1 MSPTC
6 KTTCLIAMLC
16 ALPAPALA
24 DAYTSL
30 TYGSGPD
37 GYRSYAFTG
46 DADITDSVRFK
57 LDSFLAKATGMDD
70 VRQTGIGLAVDPTDL
85 LTIDYRYSSIED
97 GIFKVKGNEA
107 KLSFALDTL
116 WDGELK
122 TDLDLGY
129 GNFKYDPARQFA
141 ISANR
146 TLTQTR
152 TSYGLSQDLA
162 SSFTLYGAH
171 DEYKYDRNVAA
182 LALVLIRRS
191 RNTSKAAFSLLSFP
205 DKTNTFGATW
215 RASDSVSL
223 DASSSKTTTVLNQEL
238 RNTRLGLD
246 YQFNDKL
253 NLGIAV
259 TRSKAFAMVNRFG
272 VTVQP
277 ETRDTYSEVTAGWA
291 F

>member
-1 MSPTC
+1 MNPVC
-6 KTTCLIAMLC
+6 KTACAIALLST
-16 ALPAPALA
+16 LPVLAYA

-37 GYRSYAFTG
+37 GYRSYSFTG
-46 DADITDSVRFK
+46 DADITDSMRFK

-70 VRQTGIGLAVDPTDL
+70 VRQTGVGLGVDTSDL
-85 LTIDYRYSSIED
+85 LAIDYRYSATED

-116 WDGELK
+116 WDSDLG
-122 TDLDLGY
+122 TTLDLGY
-129 GNFKYDPARQFA
+129 GDFKYDPARQFA
-141 ISANR
+141 VSANR
-146 TLTQTR
+146 TLKQTR
-152 TSYGLSQDLA
+152 TSYGLSQDLTE
-162 SSFTLYGAH
+162 SFTLYGAH

-182 LALVLIRRS
+182 LALVLIRRT

-215 RASDSVSL
+215 RASDSVTL
-223 DASSSKTTTVLNQEL
+223 DASSSKTSTVLNQEL

-246 YQFNDKL
+246 YQASKKL
-253 NLGIAV
+253 NLCIAV
-259 TRSKAFAMVNRFG
+259 TRSKAAAMVNRFG

>member
-1 MSPTC
+1 MNQAR
-6 KTTCLIAMLC
+6 KTACVITLLC
-16 ALPAPALA
+16 ALPTPALA

-37 GYRSYAFTG
+37 GYRSYAFSG

-70 VRQTGIGLAVDPTDL
+70 VRQTGIGLSAEATEL
-85 LTIDYRYSSIED
+85 LTVDYRYSSTED

-116 WDGELK
+116 WDGDL
-122 TDLDLGY
+122 TTTLDLGY
-129 GNFKYDPARQFA
+129 GDFKYDPARQFA

-146 TLTQTR
+146 TLKQTR
-152 TSYGLSQDLA
+152 TSYGLSQDLG

-223 DASSSKTTTVLNQEL
+223 DLSSSKTTTVLNQEL
-238 RNTRLGLD
+238 SNARLGLD
-246 YQFNDKL
+246 YQFNARL

-259 TRSKAFAMVNRFG
+259 SRSKAAAMVNRFG